1 MTIGVSS
8 PLPGSHSPGGE
19 PPYLP
24 SEWNNSSGLT
34 THNCYSYAINDL
46 HRGPRKFG
54 KPQPS
59 WYKKLSAAA
68 TGGLPRRNYK
78 LSCVDMEK
86 GVKADNPK
94 TIKFLSL
101 KKGEHFVPAP
111 NHYKAFLMVSPGN
124 DFHFA
129 RQDNRMLKVYKHLS
143 LKADAVLPKKQ
154 FIAKVLRLSKKLIP
168 EIYSLIPA
176 TATSPIAKLRFMF
189 RYAKTWS
196 HKPGAGKVTDRDASG
211 NLIFNPLK
219 ANWDF
224 GSINYSQP
232 CKFFTVPMNTHAET
246 HSTGSPG
253 PFNFDRAV
261 PRKGL
266 TRLDISATTKQQL
279 FDQKVR
285 VILGR

>member
-1 MTIGVSS
+1 MR
-8 PLPGSHSPGGE
+8 PLPGSRAPAGE

-24 SEWNNSSGLT
+24 GEWNNSSGLT

-46 HRGPRKFG
+46 HHGPRRFG

-59 WYKKLSAAA
+59 WYRKLVRAARVK
-68 TGGLPRRNYK
+68 GPHPRRE

-86 GVKADNPK
+86 GVKEDNPD

-101 KKGEHFVPAP
+101 QKGEHYIPPP

-129 RQDNRMLKVYKHLS
+129 RQDNRMLSVYKHLKLND
-143 LKADAVLPKKQ
+143 LKLPKTK
-154 FIAKVLRLSKKLIP
+154 FIAKVLRLSEKYNP
-168 EIYSLIPA
+168 VIYSMIPPSA
-176 TATSPIAKLRFMF
+176 KTPVSKLRFLY
-189 RYAKTWS
+189 RYSKTWS
-196 HKPGAGKVTDRDASG
+196 HKPGAAKVTDRDASG

-224 GSINYSQP
+224 DSINYSHP

-246 HSTGSPG
+246 HSTGNPG
-253 PFNFDRAV
+253 PFNFNPNV
-261 PRKGL
+261 PPKGL
-266 TRLDISATTKQQL
+266 TRLDISATEKQQL

-285 VILGR
+285 RSLLRPQSRS